1 MDFGHR
7 YFQESHEN
15 DMNITINPFQQLY
28 FSDDMQT
35 ESNFVQLFSAEVL
48 QTAIH
53 PIFQGGNVV
62 LSGPQGCG
70 KTMILNLLRPEVRIA
85 YWDAGKVESFPVPI
99 ELRSF
104 MSAGINLTR
113 SGITDLVQVTL
124 GRGDDADT
132 RELPLY
138 FADFF
143 NHLVVEDILQ
153 SVETVGRRPDVFD
166 SMVNLSF
173 TSRFATTLAAQD
185 CWFGALDGIQTI
197 EELKTCVSQR
207 VGFYRRWVNGNL
219 PDTEPPESIRRSKT
233 RIGEPIARTA
243 ECLRQCGVIGGEVPV
258 LIRVDQIE
266 GLHQAFTERSNAL
279 LLSFR
284 KMLNRVFYARDARVH
299 YRAGTRRYGFDNPEF
314 LSVWGSEAKLEKRR
328 NYDQIEMDEEIFLLS
343 EANTQQKNSVFERFA
358 IDAFQ
363 KRVTYFFSRE
373 PNTGSI
379 APNLAKSVFGKHP
392 VAEERLG
399 QLNLNA
405 DDAQIDR
412 ALGLDVAND
421 RDNWSDEWRLFLRKE
436 YRSGRAG
443 MLDAVLAAAWGR
455 QTGGA
460 RSKRKH
466 RESPPPASA
475 PWRTRKWWRKERL
488 DQAVLQLT
496 TRCQQRFMWW
506 GFDDIRSLSGG
517 NITVFLHICHRVWDG
532 FLKNE
537 SSLPLEKRTELL
549 TGGVIDKNIQAAGIL
564 FASNEWFKKLPEEP
578 GGNARQSF
586 VEKLG
591 MRLNADMMNDLSMA
605 YPGGNGISVQLAQ
618 FTSDD
623 ADVSLLRNFMQE
635 AIGYAVLFA
644 SEHSSK
650 SKKGGRR
657 MKFYLNPILC
667 PRFQLPEAKTKEPYY
682 WSMEE
687 LFTLVKKAQV
697 TLPRTQRLRPK
708 EAEQLP
714 LLPGFPEGKL

>member
-1 MDFGHR
+1 
-7 YFQESHEN
+7 
-15 DMNITINPFQQLY
+15 MNITINPFQQLY
-28 FSDDMQT
+28 LSDDTPT
-35 ESNFVQLFSAEVL
+35 ENSFVQLFSAEVL

-53 PIFQGGNVV
+53 PVFQGNNVV

-70 KTMILNLLRPEVRIA
+70 KTMILNLLRPEMRIA
-85 YWDAGKVESFPVPI
+85 YWDAGKAEDFPVPK
-99 ELRSF
+99 ELRTF
-104 MSAGINLTR
+104 ISAGINLTR

-124 GRGDDADT
+124 DRGEDADT

-143 NHLVVEDILQ
+143 NYLVVEDIIQ
-153 SVETVGRRPDVFD
+153 SVEKIGKRPEVFD
-166 SMVNLSF
+166 SMVNPSLA
-173 TSRFATTLAAQD
+173 TQFAKAVAAED
-185 CWFGALDGIQTI
+185 CWFGALEGVQSL
-197 EELKTCVSQR
+197 EELKTRISER

-219 PDTEPPESIRRSKT
+219 PEREPPEGIRRSKSN
-233 RIGEPIARTA
+233 IGEPISRIAD
-243 ECLRQCGVIGGEVPV
+243 CLRQCGMIANEVPV

-266 GLHQAFTERSNAL
+266 EMHRAFTERQRVL

-284 KMLNRVFYARDARVH
+284 KMLNRVFYSRDARVH
-299 YRAGTRRYGFDNPEF
+299 YRAGTRRYGWDNPEF
-314 LSVWGSEAKLEKRR
+314 LGVWGSEARLENRR
-328 NYDQIEMDEEIFLLS
+328 NYHRIEMDEEIFLLGES
-343 EANTQQKNSVFERFA
+343 KTRQRNTVFERFA

-363 KRVTYFFSRE
+363 KRVAYFFSRE
-373 PNTGSI
+373 QDVGALPT
-379 APNLAKSVFGKHP
+379 NLAKSVFGKHP
-392 VAEERLG
+392 VAEERLI
-399 QLNLNA
+399 QLNLSA
-405 DDAQIDR
+405 DDSQIDR

-421 RDNWSDEWRLFLRKE
+421 AGNWSEEWRTFLRKE
-436 YRSGRAG
+436 YRSDRAG

-460 RSKRKH
+460 HSKRQH
-466 RESPPPASA
+466 RESPPPEDA
-475 PWRTRKWWRKERL
+475 PWRNRKWWRKERL

-537 SSLPLEKRTELL
+537 SSLPPEKRTELL
-549 TGGVIDKNIQAAGIL
+549 KGGTIDRNIQAAGIL

-591 MRLNADMMNDLSMA
+591 MRLNADMMNDLNMA

-618 FTSDD
+618 FKSEDD
-623 ADVSLLRNFMQE
+623 EVTLLRNFIQE
-635 AIGYAVLFA
+635 AIGYGALFA

-650 SKKGGRR
+650 SKQGGRR

-682 WSMEE
+682 WSMKDLFE
-687 LFTLVKKAQV
+687 LVEKAQV
-697 TLPRTQRLRPK
+697 TLARAQRSRPK
-708 EAEQLP
+708 QPEQHP
-714 LLPGFPEGKL
+714 LLPGFPDSKP

>member
-1 MDFGHR
+1 
-7 YFQESHEN
+7 
-15 DMNITINPFQQLY
+15 MNITINPFQQLY
-28 FSDDMQT
+28 LSDDTPT
-35 ESNFVQLFSAEVL
+35 ENSFVQLFSAEVL

-53 PIFQGGNVV
+53 PVFQGNNVV

-70 KTMILNLLRPEVRIA
+70 KTMILNLLRPEMRIA
-85 YWDAGKVESFPVPI
+85 YWDAGKADDFPVPK
-99 ELRSF
+99 ELRNF
-104 MSAGINLTR
+104 ISAGINLTR

-124 GRGDDADT
+124 DRGDGADT

-143 NHLVVEDILQ
+143 NYLVVEDIIQ
-153 SVETVGRRPDVFD
+153 SVEKIGNRPEVFD
-166 SMVNLSF
+166 SMVNPSF
-173 TSRFATTLAAQD
+173 STQFAKAVAAED
-185 CWFGALDGIQTI
+185 CWFGALEGVQSI
-197 EELKTCVSQR
+197 EELKMRISER

-219 PDTEPPESIRRSKT
+219 PEREPPEAIRRSKT
-233 RIGEPIARTA
+233 NIGEPISRTA
-243 ECLRQCGVIGGEVPV
+243 DCLRQCGMIAVEVPV

-266 GLHQAFTERSNAL
+266 EMHRAFTERQRVL

-284 KMLNRVFYARDARVH
+284 KMLNRVFYSRDARVH
-299 YRAGTRRYGFDNPEF
+299 YRAGTRRYGWDNPEF
-314 LSVWGSEAKLEKRR
+314 LGVWGSEARLENRR
-328 NYDQIEMDEEIFLLS
+328 NYHRIEMDEEIFLLGES
-343 EANTQQKNSVFERFA
+343 KTRQRNTVFERFA

-363 KRVTYFFSRE
+363 KRVAYFFGRE
-373 PNTGSI
+373 QDVGELP
-379 APNLAKSVFGKHP
+379 ANLAKSVFGKHP
-392 VAEERLG
+392 VAEERLI

-405 DDAQIDR
+405 DDNQIDR

-421 RDNWSDEWRLFLRKE
+421 PGNWSAEWRTFLRKE

-460 RSKRKH
+460 HSKHQH
-466 RESPPPASA
+466 RESPPPEDA
-475 PWRTRKWWRKERL
+475 PWRNRKWWRKERL

-537 SSLPLEKRTELL
+537 SSLPPEKRTELL
-549 TGGVIDKNIQAAGIL
+549 KGGTIDRTIQAAGIL

-591 MRLNADMMNDLSMA
+591 MRLNADMMNDLNMA

-618 FTSDD
+618 FKSEDD
-623 ADVSLLRNFMQE
+623 EVTLLRNFIQE
-635 AIGYAVLFA
+635 AIGYGALFA

-650 SKKGGRR
+650 SKQGGRR

-687 LFTLVKKAQV
+687 LFALVKKAQV
-697 TLPRTQRLRPK
+697 TLSRAQRTRPK
-708 EAEQLP
+708 QTEQHP
-714 LLPGFPEGKL
+714 LLPGFPDSKT